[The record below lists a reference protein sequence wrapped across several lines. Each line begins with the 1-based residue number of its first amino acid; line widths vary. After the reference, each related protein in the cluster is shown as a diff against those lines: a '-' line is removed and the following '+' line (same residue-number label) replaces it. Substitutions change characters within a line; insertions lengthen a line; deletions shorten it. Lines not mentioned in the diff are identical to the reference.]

1 MAVDK
6 GQVRELEL
14 YIENDYTLYKQM
26 QAFLANYSLKRKRG
40 TFDKAKA
47 IKGLLNVVR
56 AAITKYN
63 RELGSIGT
71 VNKETKEA
79 VAKELFKTLW
89 DAYGL
94 KNVRKMR
101 PKKKKR

>member
-6 GQVRELEL
+6 GQARELEL

-26 QAFLANYSLKRKRG
+26 QAFLANYSLKRKKG

-47 IKGLLNVVR
+47 IKGLHNVVR

-63 RELGSIGT
+63 REFGGLGT
-71 VNKETKEA
+71 VNKETKNA
-79 VAKELFKTLW
+79 VAKELFQTLW

-94 KNVRKMR
+94 KNVRKAK